1 MPCVCFSRDTVWDTE
16 EIRGV
21 TTLTKAVVFG
31 QSYEQLY
38 VLPEIWTTL
47 LNFSVAFP
55 MLNVELP
62 KIVLT
67 MKDFLQPLVN
77 YVTC

>member
-1 MPCVCFSRDTVWDTE
+1 MGSW
-16 EIRGV
+16 
-21 TTLTKAVVFG
+21 

-62 KIVLT
+62 EIVLT